1 LHGNFR
7 SAFSEWIERTEMGDD
22 DRTTPLGL
30 YNYARSYWHSGLL
43 HDARAKVTYPDAAVT
58 LLLASVRAPGLENAF
73 RRHATQEL
81 KAPSRMSKPMKT
93 AAELVALL
101 NAELRKQDVCTGVGV
116 EGVTRVAD
124 EKVAYT
130 WTATALRRSGAPV
143 PRQCSRFFVA
153 VI

>member
-1 LHGNFR
+1 
-7 SAFSEWIERTEMGDD
+7 MGDD

-81 KAPSRMSKPMKT
+81 KVPSRMSKPMKT
-93 AAELVALL
+93 AAELV
-101 NAELRKQDVCTGVGV
+101 
-116 EGVTRVAD
+116 
-124 EKVAYT
+124 
-130 WTATALRRSGAPV
+130 P
-143 PRQCSRFFVA
+143 F
-153 VI
+153 

>member
-1 LHGNFR
+1 
-7 SAFSEWIERTEMGDD
+7 MGDD

-81 KAPSRMSKPMKT
+81 KAPSRMSKPLKT

-101 NAELRKQDVCTGVGV
+101 TVGM
-116 EGVTRVAD
+116 
-124 EKVAYT
+124 
-130 WTATALRRSGAPV
+130 
-143 PRQCSRFFVA
+143 VA
-153 VI
+153 VSIGVDMPPPVAVPYLGKPAF